1 MEQAVLSQY
10 LSQALQL
17 KKQALLNIVLRRHS
31 LRASL
36 LLLGRTLTMRLD
48 KEDKTRIADIT
59 KIRTAREAISNVMKP
74 NLPEMTTKGV
84 VRTTTI
90 ATIKRAEIKASR
102 RAIKASRIVPIPR
115 NNPTQVATPG
125 QRHL

>member
-1 MEQAVLSQY
+1 M
-10 LSQALQL
+10 
-17 KKQALLNIVLRRHS
+17 
-31 LRASL
+31 
-36 LLLGRTLTMRLD
+36 TMRLSR
-48 KEDKTRIADIT
+48 EDYTRIADIT
-59 KIRTAREAISNVMKP
+59 KIRTAREAINNVMKP
-74 NLPEMTTKGV
+74 KLTEMTTKGV

-115 NNPTQVATPG
+115 NNPTQVATSG